1 MVVARI
7 GAVRGGGRA
16 AAGNGARV
24 AALGACGVLTSV
36 G

>member
-1 MVVARI
+1 VVVAAI

-16 AAGNGARV
+16 AAGNGLRV
-24 AALGACGVLTSV
+24 AALGACGVLTPV